1 MLSRPRSGLMSWLNI
16 DYWEIRKALILPE
29 SKDRPRGA
37 CEKPRLIY
45 SIHNLVKGA
54 RSVAPAAA
62 LSAPR
67 ARRVRCDWV
76 PLPGPRQGLKSGA
89 HIILHNIRHG
99 HSLTTGTAPL

>member
-1 MLSRPRSGLMSWLNI
+1 MNI

-54 RSVAPAAA
+54 RSVAPVAA

-89 HIILHNIRHG
+89 HIILHIIRHG